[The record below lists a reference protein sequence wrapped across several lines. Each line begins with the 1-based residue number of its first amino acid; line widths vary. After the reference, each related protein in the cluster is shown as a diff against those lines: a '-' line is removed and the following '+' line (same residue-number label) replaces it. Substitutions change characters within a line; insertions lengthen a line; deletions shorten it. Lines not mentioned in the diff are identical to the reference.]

1 MTDNCFER
9 ILNSIYEKDLSEKKS
24 WYSTVAQAYDRTRPR
39 YPEALLQQVWELAQL
54 PPQARI
60 LELGCGPGIATTAF
74 AEQGFRIVALEP
86 SPEAFAIAQHNCQ
99 SYPDIEIINS
109 TFEEYAIPQG
119 SASQCAPTSF
129 DGILAAS
136 SFHWVA
142 PEIRCPKAAAALKP
156 QGKLILLW
164 NVPPQPNQAVCE
176 ALRAIHEAH
185 EPSLMNVISGRD
197 HRENLTQFGQEL
209 EDSGLFTNIV
219 FTHLIAEKTYSVHDY
234 LALLSTL
241 SPYIA
246 LDNQTRQNL
255 FSDLRDTLLKT
266 AGKIFPTTFLA
277 AAHVAQKR
285 V

>member
-9 ILNSIYEKDLSEKKS
+9 ILNSIYDKDLSEKKS

-39 YPEALLQQVWELAQL
+39 YPEALLQQVWGLAQL

-74 AEQGFRIVALEP
+74 AAQGFSMVALEP
-86 SPEAFAIAQHNCQ
+86 SPEAVAIAQHNCQ
-99 SYPDIEIINS
+99 SYPDVKIINS
-109 TFEEYAIPQG
+109 TFEEYAI
-119 SASQCAPTSF
+119 APTSF
-129 DGILAAS
+129 DGVLAAS

-142 PEIRCPKAAAALKP
+142 PEIRCQKAAAALKP

-164 NVPPQPNQAVCE
+164 NVPPQPHQAVCE

-197 HRENLTQFGQEL
+197 RQEDLTQFGQEL
-209 EDSGLFTNIV
+209 EDSGLFTDII
-219 FTHLIAEKTYSVHDY
+219 FTHIIGEKTYSVDDY

-255 FSDLRDTLLKT
+255 FSDLQDTLLKT
-266 AGKIFPTTFLA
+266 AGETFSTTFLA
-277 AAHVAQKR
+277 AAHVAQKT

>member
-1 MTDNCFER
+1 MTDNDFER
-9 ILNSIYEKDLSEKKS
+9 ILNSIYDKDLSEKKS

-39 YPEALLQQVWELAQL
+39 YPDTLLQQVWELAQL

-74 AEQGFRIVALEP
+74 AEQGFRMVALEP
-86 SPEAFAIAQHNCQ
+86 SQEAVAIAQQHCQ
-99 SYPDIEIINS
+99 AYPDVEIVHS
-109 TFEEYAIPQG
+109 TFEEYAI
-119 SASQCAPTSF
+119 APTSF
-129 DGILAAS
+129 DGVLAAS